1 MIWDN
6 YLLEIEMCRRRL
18 GVKLQTGYPVI
29 IVVVIVIA
37 GMNAQATVTR
47 EDAGERSAM
56 FWLAFM
62 LLFEIM
68 K

>member
-1 MIWDN
+1 M
-6 YLLEIEMCRRRL
+6 R
-18 GVKLQTGYPVI
+18 TGYPVI
-29 IVVVIVIA
+29 IVVVVVVA
-37 GMNAQATVTR
+37 GMNEQAMFTI
-47 EDAGERSAM
+47 ENDEERCAM

>member
-1 MIWDN
+1 MN
-6 YLLEIEMCRRRL
+6 
-18 GVKLQTGYPVI
+18 TGYPVI
-29 IVVVIVIA
+29 IVVVVVA
-37 GMNAQATVTR
+37 GMNEVATVTN
-47 EDAGERSAM
+47 EGAAERCAM

>member
-1 MIWDN
+1 MN
-6 YLLEIEMCRRRL
+6 
-18 GVKLQTGYPVI
+18 TGYPVI
-29 IVVVIVIA
+29 IVVVVVIA
-37 GMNAQATVTR
+37 GMNEQAIVII
-47 EDAGERSAM
+47 ENDEEGCAM